1 MRTSLD
7 QIRVWLD
14 GLSDLK
20 AEMPAPGLEDL
31 HRRLLEG
38 IPGVAYRCRND
49 RNWTM
54 EYISSWCRELTG
66 HPPAD
71 FLAGKVTLGGLIEPA
86 DQAAVWDSVQRAL
99 AEGRPFELFYRLH
112 TASGEVKWVWDRGQ
126 AVAGR
131 DSEPTTIEGFILDV
145 TSQMELRRMLFRT
158 QRYETVAR
166 TIRRSV
172 HDLNN
177 VFTSMVGFLD
187 LLLMTRRDDEAL
199 AAQLTKIR
207 GLAERAMEINRRTR
221 EAVHRQSTGR
231 TVVDLNQLVAQLA
244 DSMAQGWAGDQPV
257 LTRTHTSPLR
267 VVGDPAELEQVLF
280 NLTLNALESAPRGAV
295 EIRCLDPGHEIGV
308 EVRDSGTG
316 IPRER
321 IELIRQP
328 FFSTKGQA
336 GMGLTVA
343 DAIVRDHGGR
353 IEVESECGKGSVF
366 RLVLPAAAESESEMG
381 TLEELLR

>member
-1 MRTSLD
+1 MRASLD

-14 GLSDLK
+14 ELADLRGRQQTVE
-20 AEMPAPGLEDL
+20 AEDF
-31 HRRLLEG
+31 HRRLLET
-38 IPGVAYRCRND
+38 IPGVAYQCRND
-49 RNWTM
+49 PDWTM
-54 EYISSWCRELTG
+54 EYISGWCRELTG
-66 HPPAD
+66 YPAGE
-71 FLAGKVTLGGLIEPA
+71 FLSSAVSLGSLIEPA
-86 DQAAVWDSVQRAL
+86 DRAAVWDAVQRAL
-99 AEGRPFELFYRLH
+99 REGRSFELFYRLH
-112 TASGEVKWVWDRGQ
+112 TAAGEVKWVWDRGRG
-126 AVAGR
+126 VAGEAG
-131 DSEPTTIEGFILDV
+131 EPTLIEGFILDV
-145 TSQMELRRMLFRT
+145 STQMELRRMLFRT

-177 VFTSMVGFLD
+177 VFTSMVGFVD

-221 EAVHRQSTGR
+221 EAVHQQSSGR
-231 TVVDLNQLVAQLA
+231 TVVDLNQLVGRIAE
-244 DSMAQGWAGDQPV
+244 SMAQSLASEQPV
-257 LTRTHTSPLR
+257 LTRTHPSPLP
-267 VVGDPAELEQVLF
+267 VVGDPSELEQALF
-280 NLTLNALESAPRGAV
+280 NLTLNALEAAPRGVV
-295 EIRCLDPGHEIGV
+295 ELRCLAPGREVQV

-316 IPRER
+316 IPREQ

-343 DAIVRDHGGR
+343 DAIIRDHGGR

-366 RLVLPAAAESESEMG
+366 RVVFPAATEAESELGS
-381 TLEELLR
+381 LEELLR